1 MHARERKIDNLES
14 GWGSFARRH
23 IGPNEVE
30 TEEMLGTVG
39 YQNLAALIDATVPKN
54 IRLDRPLNLPEAKSE
69 SEALAELRAISK
81 KNKIAKSFI
90 GAGYSDSITPPVIQ
104 RNILENPAWYTAYT
118 PYQAELAQGR
128 LEALLNF
135 QTMIVDLSKL
145 DIANASML
153 DEATAAAEAMTLC
166 HAAIAD
172 RKTFFVADDCHPE
185 TIEVVRTRAKP
196 LGIEVKTDNH
206 ARVKLDESVFG
217 ALVQYPATDGAIHDY
232 SEFVKQAHDAGAL
245 VVVAADILA
254 LTLLKPPGEFGADVA
269 VGNTQPFGVPLGFG
283 GPHAAYFATRDQFKR
298 HMPGRLVGVSHD
310 AEGRPAYRL
319 ALQTREQHIRR
330 DKATSNICTAQV
342 LLAVIASTYA
352 VYHGPRGL
360 RAIAE
365 RVHRLTSRLAD
376 GLRALGCT
384 ITHENFFD
392 TVRVEVES
400 SEVILEH
407 AAKADCNLRS
417 LGPRAVGI
425 SFDETTTPR
434 DIELLMS
441 IFRGTHVR
449 DFTDDDLGEPPLR
462 IPQFAIRTSHFLTH
476 SIFNTHD
483 TETEMLRYLKKLES
497 RDLSLTTSM
506 IPLGSCTMKLNAAA
520 EMFPI
525 SWPEISKLH
534 PFAPTEQTAGYM
546 EICRQLEKWLAE
558 ITGFAAISLQPNAGS
573 QGEFAGLLAIRDYHA
588 SRGEAHRN
596 VCLIPTSAHGTN
608 PASAVM
614 AGFKVV
620 PVACLKDG
628 DIDLA
633 DLRAKADEHARDLAA
648 LMVTYPSTHGV
659 FEPTIREICDIVHAH
674 GGQVYMDGANLNA
687 QVGLCRPGDYGA
699 DVCHLNLHKTFCI
712 PHGGGGPGVGPI
724 GVTKHLAPYLP
735 REFILDPETG
745 RILFGEGEHGKRPR
759 SGDDSDYSHGGGK
772 GGNVSAAPYGSASI
786 LAITWMYIRMMGA
799 NGLKRASEVA
809 ILNANYIAK
818 RLDPCFPVLLKG
830 KRGLVAHEC
839 IIDLRQWKNAGI
851 EVEDVAK
858 RLMDYGFHAPTVSW
872 PVAGTMM
879 IEPTESEPK
888 HELDRF
894 CDAMISIHAEMEAIA
909 RGKMDRENNMLKKA
923 PHTAR
928 QIASENWDHPYTRE
942 QAVFPAAWTREHK
955 FWPAVGRIDNVYGDR
970 NLFCSCP
977 PVEDLQ
983 DG

>member
-1 MHARERKIDNLES
+1 MQEREEKIDVN
-14 GWGSFARRH
+14 SFACRH
-23 IGPNEVE
+23 IGPNEDEVAAMLSE
-30 TEEMLGTVG
+30 VGFESLGT
-39 YQNLAALIDATVPKN
+39 LTDAAVPKN
-54 IRLDRPLNLPEAKSE
+54 IRRDRELDLPEPKSE
-69 SEALAELRAISK
+69 TEALAELRAIAER
-81 KNKIAKSFI
+81 NKVVRSFI
-90 GAGYSDSITPPVIQ
+90 GAGYSDCITPPVIQ
-104 RNILENPAWYTAYT
+104 RNILENPGWYTAYT
-118 PYQAELAQGR
+118 PYQAEIAQGR

-135 QTMIVDLSKL
+135 QQMIIDLTAL

-153 DEATAAAEAMTLC
+153 DEATAAAEAMALC
-166 HAAIAD
+166 HAVAPN
-172 RKTFFVADDCHPE
+172 RKTFFVADNCHPQ
-185 TIEVVRTRAKP
+185 TIAVVQTRAKP
-196 LGIEVKTDNH
+196 LGIEIKIADYSRFKFDQT
-206 ARVKLDESVFG
+206 VFG
-217 ALVQYPATDGAIHDY
+217 ALVQYPATDGAIYDY
-232 SEFVKQAHDAGAL
+232 AGFVRQAHDAGAL

-269 VGNTQPFGVPLGFG
+269 VGNTQRFGVPLGFG
-283 GPHAAYFATRDQFKR
+283 GPHAAYFATRDQYKR
-298 HMPGRLVGVSHD
+298 YMPGRLVGVSHD

-342 LLAVIASTYA
+342 LLAVIASMYA
-352 VYHGPRGL
+352 VYHGPKGL

-365 RVHRLTSRLAD
+365 RVHRLTSQLAD
-376 GLRALGCT
+376 GLRAVGCKL
-384 ITHENFFD
+384 THENFFD

-400 SEVILEH
+400 SAVILEH
-407 AAKADCNLRS
+407 AAKADCNLRALS
-417 LGPRAVGI
+417 PHAVGI

-434 DIELLMS
+434 EVELLMS
-441 IFRGTHVR
+441 IFRGTTVR
-449 DFTDDDLGEPPLR
+449 DFADDNLGEPPIR
-462 IPQFAIRTSHFLTH
+462 IPQSAIRNSKFLTH
-476 SIFNTHD
+476 PIFNTHD

-506 IPLGSCTMKLNAAA
+506 IPLGSCTMKLNATA

-534 PFAPTEQTAGYM
+534 PFAPTEQTAGYK
-546 EICRQLEKWLAE
+546 EICEQLEDWLAE
-558 ITGFAAISLQPNAGS
+558 ITGFDAISLQPNAGS
-573 QGEFAGLLAIRDYHA
+573 QGEFAGLLAIREYHA

-614 AGFKVV
+614 AGFRVV
-620 PVACLKDG
+620 SVACLKDG

-633 DLRAKADEHARDLAA
+633 DLRAKADQHARDLAA

-674 GGQVYMDGANLNA
+674 GGQVYMDGANMNA

-712 PHGGGGPGVGPI
+712 PHGGGGPGMGPI
-724 GVTKHLAPYLP
+724 GVAKHLVPFLP
-735 REFILDPETG
+735 SAANIDH
-745 RILFGEGEHGKRPR
+745 RISNIEDCVGP
-759 SGDDSDYSHGGGK
+759 
-772 GGNVSAAPYGSASI
+772 VAAAPYGSASI
-786 LAITWMYIRMMGA
+786 LTITWMYIRMMGPE
-799 NGLKRASEVA
+799 GLKRASEVA

-818 RLDPCFPVLLKG
+818 RLEPYFPVLFKG
-830 KRGLVAHEC
+830 KHGLVAHEC
-839 IIDLRQWKNAGI
+839 IVDLRQWKTAGI

-858 RLMDYGFHAPTVSW
+858 RLMDYGFHAPTVSF

-879 IEPTESEPK
+879 IEPTESEAK

-909 RGKMDRENNMLKKA
+909 SGKQDRQNNLLKNA

-928 QIASENWDHPYTRE
+928 QIASDRWDRPYSRE
-942 QAVFPAAWTREHK
+942 QAAFPAFWTREHK
-955 FWPAVGRIDNVYGDR
+955 FWPVVARIDNVYGDR

-977 PVEDLQ
+977 PIEEFEN
-983 DG
+983 G

>member
-1 MHARERKIDNLES
+1 MKMRENETDLN
-14 GWGSFARRH
+14 SFARRH
-23 IGPNEVE
+23 IGPNEAEVAQ
-30 TEEMLGTVG
+30 MLHDVG
-39 YQNLAALIDATVPKN
+39 FENLDRLIEAAIPKN
-54 IRLDRPLNLPEAKSE
+54 IRLNRQLNLPEARSE

-81 KNKIAKSFI
+81 KNKVPRSFI
-90 GAGYSDSITPPVIQ
+90 GAGYSDCITPPVIQ
-104 RNILENPAWYTAYT
+104 RNILENPGWYTAYT

-135 QTMIVDLSKL
+135 QTMIVDLTKL
-145 DIANASML
+145 DVANASLL
-153 DEATAAAEAMTLC
+153 DEATAAAEAMALC
-166 HAAIAD
+166 QAVVPN
-172 RKTFFVADDCHPE
+172 RKMFFVADNCHPQ

-196 LGIEVKTDNH
+196 LGIEVRIDNFSQF
-206 ARVKLDESVFG
+206 KFDNTVFG
-217 ALVQYPATDGAIHDY
+217 ALVQYPATDGAIYDY
-232 SEFVKQAHDAGAL
+232 SQFVGQAHAAGAL

-269 VGNTQPFGVPLGFG
+269 VGNTQRFGVPLGYG
-283 GPHAAYFATRDQFKR
+283 GPHAAYFATRNEYKR

-310 AEGRPAYRL
+310 AEGQPAYRL

-342 LLAVIASTYA
+342 LLAVIASMYA

-365 RVHRLTSRLAD
+365 RVHRLTSQLAQD
-376 GLRALGCT
+376 LRALGLT
-384 ITHENFFD
+384 VVHENFFD
-392 TVRVEVES
+392 TIRVEVES
-400 SEVILEH
+400 SSTIIEH
-407 AAKADCNLRS
+407 AEKAGCNLRAF
-417 LGPRAVGI
+417 GAHTVGI
-425 SFDETTTPR
+425 SFDETTTSR

-449 DFTDDDLGEPPLR
+449 DFADDDLGEPPIR
-462 IPQFAIRTSHFLTH
+462 IPQSAIRNSDFLTH
-476 SIFNTHD
+476 PIFNTHD

-506 IPLGSCTMKLNAAA
+506 IPLGSCTMKLNATA

-534 PFAPTEQTAGYM
+534 PFAPSDQTTGYT
-546 EICRQLEKWLAE
+546 EICKQLEEWLAE
-558 ITGFAAISLQPNAGS
+558 ISGFAAVSLQPNAGS
-573 QGEFAGLLAIRDYHA
+573 QGEFAGLLAIREYHA

-596 VCLIPTSAHGTN
+596 ICLVPTSAHGTN

-614 AGFKVV
+614 AGFKVLS
-620 PVACLKDG
+620 VACLKDG

-633 DLRAKADEHARDLAA
+633 DLRAKADERARDLAA

-659 FEPTIREICDIVHAH
+659 FETTIREICEVVHAH
-674 GGQVYMDGANLNA
+674 GGQVYMDGANMNA

-724 GVTKHLAPYLP
+724 GVAKHLVPFLP
-735 REFILDPETG
+735 ATASLDRNIDLNKLVGP
-745 RILFGEGEHGKRPR
+745 
-759 SGDDSDYSHGGGK
+759 
-772 GGNVSAAPYGSASI
+772 VAAAPYGSASI
-786 LAITWMYIRMMGA
+786 LTISWMYIRMMGPG
-799 NGLKRASEVA
+799 GLTEATKIA

-818 RLDPCFPVLLKG
+818 RLDPYFPVLFKG
-830 KRGLVAHEC
+830 KHGLVAHEC
-839 IIDLRQWKNAGI
+839 ILDLRQWKDAGI

-858 RLMDYGFHAPTVSW
+858 RLMDYGFHAPTISW

-879 IEPTESEPK
+879 VEPTESEPK

-894 CDAMISIHAEMEAIA
+894 CDALISIHAEIETIA
-909 RGKMDRENNMLKKA
+909 NGKADQKNNVLKNA

-928 QIASENWDHPYTRE
+928 QIASDKWDRPYSRE
-942 QAVFPAAWTREHK
+942 RAAFPAPWTREHK
-955 FWPAVGRIDNVYGDR
+955 FWPAAARIDNVYGDR

-977 PVEDLQ
+977 PLEESV
-983 DG
+983 